1 MSADESILLE
11 CTPDRVYDPL
21 LRDLELSCVQ
31 VFYPYGFPLKVSSNS
46 PHILA
51 AASKSFGHFEQVSN
65 EPPLDL
71 EVLVTGDNDG
81 PEPIPPTIRTRRH
94 LVTLSSDSGHFGSCD
109 FETGS
114 AVLWLT
120 PKILQDQARLR
131 YFFLETMGYLL
142 VTERYLAPVHAS
154 CVALNGS
161 AVLLCGPSTAG
172 KSTLAYACAR
182 RGFTYISDDGSHLV
196 RDATDR
202 VVTGNCNAFRFRPSA
217 ATLFPE
223 LGELPAI
230 RRANGKMAI
239 EVDVQTLGLTNLANR
254 CRVDHVVF
262 LNRQPIGSASLAS
275 FPGDLA
281 RAEMEMS
288 YTYGRDQSIFEQRAA
303 VGRLIDRDIV
313 ELTYS
318 DLDSAVDTLENLL
331 RGAL

>member
-1 MSADESILLE
+1 
-11 CTPDRVYDPL
+11 VYDPL

-81 PEPIPPTIRTRRH
+81 PGPAPPTIRTRRH
-94 LVTLSSDSGHFGSCD
+94 LVTVSSDSGHFGSCD

-114 AVLWLT
+114 AILWLT
-120 PKILQDQARLR
+120 PKVLQDQARLR

-161 AVLLCGPSTAG
+161 AVLLCGPSTVG

-182 RGFTYISDDGSHLV
+182 RGFTYISDDGSYLV
-196 RDATDR
+196 RDASDR
-202 VVTGNCNAFRFRPSA
+202 VVTGNCKAFRFRPSA

-239 EVDVQTLGLTNLANR
+239 EVDVATLGLRNLANR

-262 LNRQPIGSASLAS
+262 LNRQTNSPASVGP
-275 FPGDLA
+275 FPRDLA
-281 RAEMEMS
+281 QAEIEM
-288 YTYGRDQSIFEQRAA
+288 YFTYGRDQSIFEQRAA
-303 VGRLIDRDIV
+303 LGRLMDREIL

-318 DLDSAVDTLENLL
+318 ELDSAVEKLEGLL
-331 RGAL
+331 RGTL